1 MGLLG
6 NVAEVKAL
14 RRCLMTSQFVSV
26 FADLLDTS
34 SEGIEVLYREIE
46 IGKTP
51 ATFVREEKCDTDRTL
66 SEMGGGVNTDDMGRG
81 VALLCNHPPSKH
93 YSVFCWVSFIMS
105 LAWHLS
111 WDTLADASFPC
122 DKAVSSGGHDKRD

>member
-1 MGLLG
+1 MMGLLG

-46 IGKTP
+46 
-51 ATFVREEKCDTDRTL
+51 
-66 SEMGGGVNTDDMGRG
+66 MG
-81 VALLCNHPPSKH
+81 
-93 YSVFCWVSFIMS
+93 
-105 LAWHLS
+105 
-111 WDTLADASFPC
+111 
-122 DKAVSSGGHDKRD
+122 